1 MPEIDVE
8 SLSIEEL
15 RKHARAYLKT
25 RENMK
30 TIHSDWVKEN
40 KDRVAINNRNYRIKL
55 KEKKELAK
63 AEALKAKNPENV

>member
-1 MPEIDVE
+1 MPEINVE
-8 SLSIEEL
+8 SLSLEEL
-15 RKHARAYLKT
+15 RKYALAYLKT